1 MGGMARGVEKEGEK
15 DRERERERGG
25 NSRLSRNYIKKF
37 KDPLIWASMC

>member
-1 MGGMARGVEKEGEK
+1 MARGVEKEVEK

-37 KDPLIWASMC
+37 NVLKIFPSLCYC